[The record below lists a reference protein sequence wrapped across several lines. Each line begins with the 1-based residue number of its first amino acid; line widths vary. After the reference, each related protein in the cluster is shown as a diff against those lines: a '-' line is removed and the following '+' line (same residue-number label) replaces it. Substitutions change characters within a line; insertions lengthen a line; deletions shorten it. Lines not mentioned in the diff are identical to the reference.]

1 MKDVIRVLKGEGT
14 VGAPGAAG
22 APDDLA
28 ELVRRRVPQIV
39 LVTAGAGITLIGLS
53 DALEELLP
61 PDAKLLTVIFA
72 VAAVVASGVVGWF
85 HGEKGRQRA
94 PTIEWALLAMVAA
107 AWLVVSWFAV
117 AS

>member
-1 MKDVIRVLKGEGT
+1 VKDITRLLRSESKAVVD
-14 VGAPGAAG
+14 GAPGTG
-22 APDDLA
+22 DDLA

-39 LVTAGAGITLIGLS
+39 IITAGAGITLIGLS
-53 DALEELLP
+53 DALEEMLP

-85 HGEKGRQRA
+85 HGEKGKQRA
-94 PTIEWALLAMVAA
+94 PAIEWALLGLVAV

-117 AS
+117 AR